1 MMTIRTLMCLTSLV
15 FAHVAAAASLQPY
28 RTGDWKEVVQGRAG
42 KPMIVHFW
50 GVTCGPCLVEL
61 PKWGKFVR
69 EQRAANVVFI
79 EVDQAPEKIALKR
92 LADAKLE
99 GAANRM
105 LVSQYDEYMRFE
117 IDPKWMGELPS
128 TVLID
133 ANGHARR
140 ISGVV
145 DFGQLRAWLA
155 REQALAGRK

>member
-1 MMTIRTLMCLTSLV
+1 
-15 FAHVAAAASLQPY
+15 
-28 RTGDWKEVVQGRAG
+28 
-42 KPMIVHFW
+42 
-50 GVTCGPCLVEL
+50 
-61 PKWGKFVR
+61 
-69 EQRAANVVFI
+69 
-79 EVDQAPEKIALKR
+79 VDQAPEKIALKR